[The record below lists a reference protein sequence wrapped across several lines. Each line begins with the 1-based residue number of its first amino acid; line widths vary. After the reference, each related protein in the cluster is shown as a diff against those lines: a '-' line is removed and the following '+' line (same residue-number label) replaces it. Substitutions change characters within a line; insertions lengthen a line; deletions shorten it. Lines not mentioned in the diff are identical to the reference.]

1 MVQRMHSPLKDTVG
15 IDALVRIRYSNRKN
29 DVTYQINTLTSYEN
43 EEKQLIQQSQTR
55 IFLIDT
61 HKIY

>member
-29 DVTYQINTLTSYEN
+29 HVTYQINTLTSYEN